1 MRWQT
6 VERRPKGARRKDRE
20 AGRREATIDA
30 RRPANARRE
39 AGCRGATVEARH
51 RMSGDWPRVAGRREA
66 TIEAGHR
73 TALR

>member
-6 VERRPKGARRKDRE
+6 VERRPKGARCKDRE

-39 AGCRGATVEARH
+39 AGRREATVEAGPSH
-51 RMSGDWPRVAGRREA
+51 TAAWNEPNAS
-66 TIEAGHR
+66 TIAINCC
-73 TALR
+73 